1 MKLDWKSVEVL
12 ETEGLDETL
21 QACKVQLMQKENRIE
36 HQNIHIFTSY
46 LKADGNKIIIG
57 YLIFLFV
64 FIYLIFTKYF
74 ELFNISLYYC
84 ALGIYFTTLLFRHQ
98 ESGLHEIGI
107 TKAEREQYRELLKT
121 LDLGLEDR
129 LTARVGLL
137 SGGQRQALTLLMATM
152 NKPKLLLLD
161 EHTAALDP
169 KTALKVLTLS
179 AKIVEENHLTTMMIT
194 HNMKDAIKYGN
205 RLIMMYEGHI
215 IYDVSGEEKKN
226 LHVSDLLAKFQIASG
241 GEFANDRMIL
251 SN

>member
-98 ESGLHEIGI
+98 ESGLHEILYTTPLNGAKLFLFQI
-107 TKAEREQYRELLKT
+107 GCFLT
-121 LDLGLEDR
+121 LYI
-129 LTARVGLL
+129 LTIGLL
-137 SGGQRQALTLLMATM
+137 ITCGSFSHHEIIEVVTTSVLPLCLSEFVLLSSIVPIRSYQVALSVYVVLSVLFTYVFTGVFEKLIQYSLSSTWFSSWISYQPYLCVIAIILFLSGCICKYQRLG
-152 NKPKLLLLD
+152 K
-161 EHTAALDP
+161 E
-169 KTALKVLTLS
+169 
-179 AKIVEENHLTTMMIT
+179 
-194 HNMKDAIKYGN
+194 GF
-205 RLIMMYEGHI
+205 YEI
-215 IYDVSGEEKKN
+215 N
-226 LHVSDLLAKFQIASG
+226 
-241 GEFANDRMIL
+241 N
-251 SN
+251 